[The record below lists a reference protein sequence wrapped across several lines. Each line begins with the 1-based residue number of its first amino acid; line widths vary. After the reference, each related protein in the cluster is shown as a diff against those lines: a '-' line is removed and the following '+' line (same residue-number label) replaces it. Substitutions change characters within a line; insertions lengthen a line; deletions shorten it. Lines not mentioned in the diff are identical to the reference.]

1 LAEAD
6 MALTYSKLQLLVA
19 EGNFVSPASNGKF

>member
-1 LAEAD
+1 